1 MISVQVISIGL
12 SPLEMEDAVTKKIE
26 NKLESISGIKDINS
40 SSSENIANIFVEMDR
55 GANMYVAL
63 QDVNNAID
71 QIKFNVDIED
81 IFIKKREFIMPTI
94 GFSLYTSKDM
104 DYLNNFVNKV
114 DDELKSV
121 DGISEISISGMP
133 EKELEILIS
142 EDKLLAYNISMDE
155 ITQSILRK
163 T

>member
-1 MISVQVISIGL
+1 
-12 SPLEMEDAVTKKIE
+12 
-26 NKLESISGIKDINS
+26 
-40 SSSENIANIFVEMDR
+40 
-55 GANMYVAL
+55 
-63 QDVNNAID
+63 
-71 QIKFNVDIED
+71 
-81 IFIKKREFIMPTI
+81 MPTI
-94 GFSLYTSKDM
+94 GFSLYTNKDM

-163 T
+163 NINLTGGKIEVNNTQYLLRSNNKYNTDQEVGNIIVRANSNGSTVKLSDLADVSYSWS

>member
-1 MISVQVISIGL
+1 
-12 SPLEMEDAVTKKIE
+12 
-26 NKLESISGIKDINS
+26 
-40 SSSENIANIFVEMDR
+40 
-55 GANMYVAL
+55 MYVAL

-81 IFIKKREFIMPTI
+81 IFIKKEFIMPAI
-94 GFSLYTSKDM
+94 GFSLYTNKDM

-133 EKELEILIS
+133 EKELEILI
-142 EDKLLAYNISMDE
+142 KKINYWHTI
-155 ITQSILRK
+155 
-163 T
+163 